1 MLKKETAKKVIKK
14 FKKLIKEIR
23 KSSQNQIVLLN
34 ESRAK
39 SFVKA
44 LELTEAIDYYT
55 AQKMKNIIFEAEQSK
70 YKF

>member
-34 ESRAK
+34 ASRAK